1 MLLGKESE
9 KSEALA
15 HNRHSV
21 LIVKS
26 GGEVEGDDEKS
37 CDSSA

>member
-21 LIVKS
+21 LIVRG
-26 GGEVEGDDEKS
+26 GGEGGG
-37 CDSSA
+37 